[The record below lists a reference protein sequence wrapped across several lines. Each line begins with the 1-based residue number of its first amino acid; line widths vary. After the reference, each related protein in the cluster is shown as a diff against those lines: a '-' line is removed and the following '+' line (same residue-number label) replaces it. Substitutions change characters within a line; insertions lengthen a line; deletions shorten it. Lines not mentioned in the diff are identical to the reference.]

1 MADLLTNLF
10 QLAVL
15 PVLISIGVIR
25 TITLKQREWLLITI
39 YYFSYFLGDLYW
51 QLMLFF
57 YEDIPSYG
65 HISEFSWLSS
75 YLALVLL
82 MNSVGGEGRYY
93 KSKLLWLVPIFTG
106 ASYIYFIQFGDYVY
120 EFLCDSTMTIVMIFA
135 IRNLLYLRKNK
146 IRTEAR
152 WIFRLSMCMVTFE
165 YCEWYSSGI
174 WYEDD
179 TFSNPYYIFEFIIP
193 VFMALFFPV
202 ISRVMKEKN
211 PVGERG
217 IS

>member
-1 MADLLTNLF
+1 MTDLLTTLF
-10 QLAVL
+10 QTIVL
-15 PVLISIGVIR
+15 TVLISIGILR

-39 YYFSYFLGDLYW
+39 YYFSYFLGDLYY
-51 QLMLFF
+51 LLIVFF
-57 YEDIPSYG
+57 YDDIPRFG
-65 HISEFSWLSS
+65 HIAEFSWLSS

-93 KSKLLWLVPIFTG
+93 KSRLLWLVPLFTG
-106 ASYIYFIQFGDYVY
+106 GSYIYFIQFGDYVY
-120 EFLCDSTMTIVMIFA
+120 EFICDSTMTIVMIFA
-135 IRNLLYLRKNK
+135 IRNLLYLRHKD
-146 IRTEAR
+146 IRSESR
-152 WIFRLSMCMVTFE
+152 WVFRLSMCMVTLE

>member
-1 MADLLTNLF
+1 MTDLLTTLF
-10 QLAVL
+10 QTIVL
-15 PVLISIGVIR
+15 TVLISIGILR

-39 YYFSYFLGDLYW
+39 YYFSYFLGDIYYL
-51 QLMLFF
+51 LIVFF
-57 YEDIPSYG
+57 YEDIPQFG

-93 KSKLLWLVPIFTG
+93 KSRFLWLVTLFTG

-120 EFLCDSTMTIVMIFA
+120 EFICDSTMTIVLIFA
-135 IRNLLYLRKNK
+135 IRNLLYLRRNG
-146 IRTEAR
+146 IRSESR
-152 WIFRLSMCMVTFE
+152 WLFRLSMCMVTLE

-193 VFMALFFPV
+193 VFMALFIPV
-202 ISRVMKEKN
+202 ISRVLKEQN
-211 PVGERG
+211 PAGERG
-217 IS
+217 VS